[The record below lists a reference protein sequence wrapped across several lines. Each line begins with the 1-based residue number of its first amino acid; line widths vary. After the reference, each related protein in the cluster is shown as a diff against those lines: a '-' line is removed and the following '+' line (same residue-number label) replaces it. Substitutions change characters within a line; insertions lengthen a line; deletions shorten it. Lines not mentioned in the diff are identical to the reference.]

1 MTGNAG
7 HTMPRMSDSTFLHIE
22 SAAHGGAF
30 GNNPTPEPTEA
41 QCLAGNYKVGR
52 VGLYGLALAIEQP
65 RGSYRTGVDGKTGKR
80 WASRMAAHYGYIN
93 GTKGNDGDCVDCFVG
108 FYPQSQAAFVINQ
121 SIGGKFDEHK
131 VMLAFPDEDTAH
143 RAYLDSYERGWNG
156 LESIVQA
163 SISQLKWWLKNGDM
177 RRPLRAD
184 NLPHE
189 GLETM
194 TRKVQWNSD
203 ALPYDATLD
212 QVLYEIRCSDA
223 SDGLLMDAVSAQ
235 EIIEDAE
242 GVLTF
247 DALVAPYAKL
257 ERRMELLRGV
267 MERAGGDVKPIAMQI
282 TDPFKQR
289 GVANVAAI
297 FELSDGQTVSIYF
310 HNPDV
315 TPNKMAPTDE
325 VISWKWLLNKKDITI
340 VVAPERGADLN
351 VREVARRI
359 MRLAEKNSAAFQRMN
374 AKRAER
380 MQSIQALK
388 DEISGLEGELAAAE
402 RELEVAKVSAEG
414 MPAATGAPGDALY
427 AELRQILVARG
438 WEDKDATEERVSK
451 SEYFIFS
458 RNSMLN
464 RVYVN
469 KWGSSSGY
477 VPIGDIDPAGKDAKE
492 LADAIERA
500 VLADEGKAADIDPT
514 TPDGYA
520 KVVADESL
528 QLKYQDV
535 LDAFFQGRI
544 VAVRNALRALGWEG
558 RSPTDTRLYKG
569 DSEVQPTFK
578 HVGAGRNVVGF
589 DMNEIKDDLT
599 KTPEQFAAEV
609 DSAALAESARRA
621 QVSASPADEQA
632 LLDAYVRSFG
642 DAATVLNAAVSAVD
656 MEAIKDSASAAAEI
670 SKLRDA
676 SKQAQ
681 YGIIGKASNDLES
694 AGLNTWDERLSGLR
708 DTAGFGAWNLALDAY
723 QKVVKEIEAA
733 AKDKLIASGK
743 AELEALPADAPLNDV
758 ARAIFHKHGID
769 IGQRGDNWV
778 ARVVQNIEDKNAD
791 GLRDILAGVGSDS
804 NKASMEIFERATGI
818 KLAKTQRE
826 RGQQI
831 DEWAGITPEKRTEI
845 EAAKDAAWLERERD
859 RRVKDAWDMLKRM
872 NVRNT
877 GSGTVTDGQ
886 QYLLGQVAGGYGE
899 VGTYKRGAATVY
911 GLKKGSDLVFVNNR
925 NFNGFLKAALAVG
938 GLRKALAS
946 VGAGDA
952 FAEDGR
958 SDKIAAVDAAY
969 TFASATDDFKLWL
982 AGFLDKTDYSPF
994 LAARAMDEAARRD
1007 GGAIEWGMFSGA
1019 ALDDVGQAVA
1029 VLEQSLA
1036 VVEGNEPINR
1046 AEGDIAQAQL
1056 EAETAASIREAIT
1069 ALTEADYVPSEEE
1082 IGGTFDADSITMD
1095 SAAGAYADADKQ
1107 AISATKALLQ
1117 YFRDF
1122 LASDAKFAKVP
1133 TSAYGW
1139 TAEGQVMDK
1148 EDAKNRLR
1156 KLIDVAINRKAG
1168 IPDLT
1173 PKEDQRLADYAHD
1186 ARIIS
1191 DYLTRRIRHTGS
1203 RNLLRTPEMKAK
1215 YPHIDNQPSLDSAT
1229 LDASGGGYV
1238 GKVKKD
1244 ADVVGRIDIGGDGKA
1259 MVFVGQT
1266 GDERP
1271 KMPDGSKPAYTEDAE
1286 SLAGMIDALLAPAA
1300 SDAGAAKATKED
1312 VDKALSVLRPF
1323 MSASQM
1329 GAVKEGM
1336 RGEEAQFFFDK
1347 AVELAGIVSTM
1358 PQTYDQDGKGDAAVA
1373 YLHYFRG
1380 AGDWYITEKD
1390 MAGTGT
1396 EQAFGWADLG
1406 SGGELGYISIAEL
1419 VGAGVELDFHFEPK
1433 TIGKIKGVPDSAGEE
1448 PQHEQSSRSGTA
1460 EEQAAAD
1467 AALVMASDVVV
1478 KLGGTFTADGYSGK
1492 GTIGAWSYG
1501 NATVNGETIRLA
1513 ASGGG
1518 VVQVNGK
1525 PHGPDGELNLSA
1537 DQVSAAI
1544 LAVAPA
1550 KAGKTA
1556 ADAWVLPLVEP
1567 STLISLA
1574 KDRGIAANVFEDA
1587 PYAAGTAAIRA
1598 ELERNGVKMD
1608 IVWNAAEKQYGLHR
1622 LEGGKE
1628 VATAIKMAPLSELL
1642 DEFNASA
1649 ATALPPGNS
1658 TKDADRA
1665 LFQSVIDGTV
1675 ADILAPDLADSLE
1688 AAYNRNQDDPELVGL
1703 FEQAV
1708 AAYQSAMMSAT
1719 ANLGA

>member
-131 VMLAFPDEDTAH
+131 VMLAFPDEDTAR

-359 MRLAEKNSAAFQRMN
+359 MRLAEKNSPAFQRMN
-374 AKRAER
+374 SKRAER
-380 MQSIQALK
+380 MQSIQSLK
-388 DEISGLEGELAAAE
+388 EEISGLESELAAAE
-402 RELEVAKVSAEG
+402 HELEVAKVSAESG
-414 MPAATGAPGDALY
+414 QQAATGNPGDALY
-427 AELRQILVARG
+427 VELRQLLVARG

-451 SEYFIFS
+451 GEYFIFS

-477 VPIGDIDPAGKDAKE
+477 VPIGEIDPAGKDAKE

-500 VLADEGKAADIDPT
+500 VLADEGNAADFDPT

-520 KVVADESL
+520 KVMADESM

-544 VAVRNALRALGWEG
+544 VAIRNALRALGWEG

-694 AGLNTWDERLSGLR
+694 AGLKTWDERLSGLR

-723 QKVVKEIEAA
+723 QKIVKEIEAA

-743 AELEALPADAPLNDV
+743 AELDALPADAPLNDV

-804 NKASMEIFERATGI
+804 NKASMEIFERATGV

-831 DEWAGITPEKRTEI
+831 DEWAGITPEKRAEI
-845 EAAKDAAWLERERD
+845 EAAKDAAWLARERD

-877 GSGTVTDGQ
+877 SSGTVTDGQ

-946 VGAGDA
+946 VGAGEA
-952 FAEDGR
+952 FSEDGR

-969 TFASATDDFKLWL
+969 TFASATDEFKLWL

-994 LAARAMDEAARRD
+994 LTARAMDEAARRD

-1019 ALDDVGQAVA
+1019 ALDDVSQAVA
-1029 VLEQSLA
+1029 ALEQSLA

-1148 EDAKNRLR
+1148 EDAKARLR

-1186 ARIIS
+1186 ARVIN

-1215 YPHIDNQPSLDSAT
+1215 YPHIDNQSSLDSAT

-1259 MVFVGQT
+1259 MVFVGQD

-1271 KMPDGSKPAYTEDAE
+1271 KMPDGSNPAYTEDTE
-1286 SLAGMIDALLAPAA
+1286 SLVGMIDALLVPAA
-1300 SDAGAAKATKED
+1300 SDAGAAKATKD
-1312 VDKALSVLRPF
+1312 DADKALAVLRPF
-1323 MSASQM
+1323 MSASQI
-1329 GAVKEGM
+1329 GAVKDGM

-1347 AVELAGIVSTM
+1347 AVELSGIVSTM
-1358 PQTYDQDGKGDAAVA
+1358 PKTYDQDGKGDDAVA

-1390 MAGTGT
+1390 MDGAGT
-1396 EQAFGWADLG
+1396 EQAFGLADLG

-1448 PQHEQSSRSGTA
+1448 QQHEQVVRSGTA

-1501 NATVNGETIRLA
+1501 NAVVNGETIRLA

-1550 KAGKTA
+1550 KAGNAESGEKVDYTKMFDPAVIKEMNVIKHLRDSVLA
-1556 ADAWVLPLVEP
+1556 AQHE
-1567 STLISLA
+1567 
-1574 KDRGIAANVFEDA
+1574 
-1587 PYAAGTAAIRA
+1587 
-1598 ELERNGVKMD
+1598 
-1608 IVWNAAEKQYGLHR
+1608 
-1622 LEGGKE
+1622 
-1628 VATAIKMAPLSELL
+1628 
-1642 DEFNASA
+1642 
-1649 ATALPPGNS
+1649 GNS
-1658 TKDADRA
+1658 ETVIESDRILSLFVDTLTPQQFKSYDNDKAEDVLFAKLHEIERELGLGAGSDPQKGADRA

-1719 ANLGA
+1719 TNLGA